1 MTVCIDTN
9 TLVQARATGHPY
21 FPILN
26 AAILGRLRWAISNRI
41 LSEYEEIITLTSGHR
56 EWHRILRLI
65 ELADAISGSVVW
77 VAPHYQF
84 RVIGTDPDDNA
95 FTDCAIAAHA
105 DYVISDDRHFAP
117 LADAGYKAQPIR
129 PLDFIERYR
138 NRYL

>member
-77 VAPHYQF
+77 VAPHYQ
-84 RVIGTDPDDNA
+84 IPG
-95 FTDCAIAAHA
+95 H
-105 DYVISDDRHFAP
+105 
-117 LADAGYKAQPIR
+117 
-129 PLDFIERYR
+129 R
-138 NRYL
+138 NRSGRQRLHGLGHRRPRGLCHLRRSSLCAAC